1 MIKLL
6 NTDGNMAVQAKEAN
20 TVAQLRQFVA
30 TESAK
35 SFKSFSLHVVSS
47 PPRELKV
54 VLDKKT
60 LAEAGLL
67 NGMITQVVQ
76 SAVSGGCVHG
86 RRGRDP
92 GPSDYHT
99 WPGRVPRVL
108 CTTCPCT
115 CREQNSGRC
124 RLVNYGVVIELV

>member
-6 NTDGNMAVQAKEAN
+6 NTDGNMVVQAKEAN

-86 RRGRDP
+86 RRAGP
-92 GPSDYHT
+92 GT
-99 WPGRVPRVL
+99 V
-108 CTTCPCT
+108 
-115 CREQNSGRC
+115 
-124 RLVNYGVVIELV
+124 RLPYLARSRASCAVHDVSVHVQRT